1 MARVVK
7 PRKQRMAPST
17 PLQAMLEEY
26 IESLAVKGFTDDTR
40 HVRHEHLSLFERWA
54 LERGLTDP
62 VEITR
67 PVLERYQRYLF
78 HYRKKDGQPL
88 SFASQHSRL
97 SPLRSWFRWMTRQ
110 NYLLHNPAS
119 EIELPRLPKP
129 LPRVLTASE
138 AEIVLQQPEV
148 GDPVGLRDRA
158 MLEVF
163 YSTGMRRTELVNLKL
178 YDVDRA
184 AGVVT
189 IREGKG
195 KKDRVIPIGERA
207 VAWLDKYLDQ
217 ARPRLAAEP
226 DDMTLFLTV
235 QGEPLGRTTLSY
247 IIRQYVEGARIGK
260 RGACH
265 LFRHTMATLMHEG
278 GADIRFIQQMLGHAR
293 LDTTLI
299 YTHVSIRMLK
309 QIHSATHPA
318 AALKRGEEAPAKAVE
333 NAMLAQAVPG
343 QMWPGVP
350 ASTAEQLFAA
360 LDAESAEE
368 ERD

>member
-1 MARVVK
+1 M
-7 PRKQRMAPST
+7 
-17 PLQAMLEEY
+17 
-26 IESLAVKGFTDDTR
+26 
-40 HVRHEHLSLFERWA
+40 
-54 LERGLTDP
+54 
-62 VEITR
+62 
-67 PVLERYQRYLF
+67 
-78 HYRKKDGQPL
+78 
-88 SFASQHSRL
+88 
-97 SPLRSWFRWMTRQ
+97 WFRWMTRQ

-138 AEIVLQQPEV
+138 AETILQLPEV

-217 ARPRLAAEP
+217 ARPRLATEP

-247 IIRQYVEGARIGK
+247 VIRQYVEAAGIGK
-260 RGACH
+260 HGACH
-265 LFRHTMATLMHEG
+265 LFRHTMATLMLEG

-293 LDTTLI
+293 LDTTEI

-318 AALKRGEEAPAKAVE
+318 ASLVHHSEAAVSPAD
-333 NAMLAQAVPG
+333 
-343 QMWPGVP
+343 P
-350 ASTAEQLFAA
+350 AG
-360 LDAESAEE
+360 AESLFSALEAEAEE
-368 ERD
+368 EE

>member
-1 MARVVK
+1 
-7 PRKQRMAPST
+7 
-17 PLQAMLEEY
+17 LQL
-26 IESLAVKGFTDDTR
+26 
-40 HVRHEHLSLFERWA
+40 
-54 LERGLTDP
+54 
-62 VEITR
+62 
-67 PVLERYQRYLF
+67 
-78 HYRKKDGQPL
+78 
-88 SFASQHSRL
+88 
-97 SPLRSWFRWMTRQ
+97 
-110 NYLLHNPAS
+110 
-119 EIELPRLPKP
+119 
-129 LPRVLTASE
+129 
-138 AEIVLQQPEV
+138 PEV

-158 MLEVF
+158 MLETF

-217 ARPRLAAEP
+217 ARPRLATEP

-247 IIRQYVEGARIGK
+247 IIRQYVEAAGIGK
-260 RGACH
+260 HGACH
-265 LFRHTMATLMHEG
+265 LFRHTMATLMLEG

-293 LDTTLI
+293 LDTTQI

-318 AALKRGEEAPAKAVE
+318 ASLVRSPEAAARPDSAAAEALFSALEAE
-333 NAMLAQAVPG
+333 
-343 QMWPGVP
+343 
-350 ASTAEQLFAA
+350 
-360 LDAESAEE
+360 AEE
-368 ERD
+368 EE